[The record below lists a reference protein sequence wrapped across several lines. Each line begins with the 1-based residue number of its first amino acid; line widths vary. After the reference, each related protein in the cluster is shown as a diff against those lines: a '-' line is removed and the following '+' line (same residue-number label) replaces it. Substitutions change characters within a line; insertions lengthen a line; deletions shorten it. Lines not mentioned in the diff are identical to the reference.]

1 MTDIIQSSSLHLFQM
16 PLPVNIFLLLFALV
30 VNSDTAPSGIIPELV
45 DESQVNG
52 LEAFLTELEPDLRQ
66 LVISILTVYERS
78 PREQIE
84 PRLRDLMQQQPYEL
98 LDRLL
103 ELYKKAKRKDTIS
116 QKQVTTAEQ
125 EMHSKYTPD
134 K

>member
-1 MTDIIQSSSLHLFQM
+1 M
-16 PLPVNIFLLLFALV
+16 PLSINIFLLLFALV
-30 VNSDTAPSGIIPELV
+30 SHSQAAPTGNIPDLV

-78 PREQIE
+78 PKDQIE
-84 PRLRDLMQQQPYEL
+84 SRLRDLMQQQPYEL

-103 ELYKKAKRKDTIS
+103 ELYKKAKRKEVIS
-116 QKQVTTAEQ
+116 KKEVTSAEH
-125 EMHSKYTPD
+125 EMLSKYTPD

>member
-1 MTDIIQSSSLHLFQM
+1 PMAL
-16 PLPVNIFLLLFALV
+16 PLNIFLLLFALV
-30 VNSDTAPSGIIPELV
+30 FSSHSAPSGTIPDLV

-66 LVISILTVYERS
+66 LVISILSVYERS
-78 PREQIE
+78 PRDQIE
-84 PRLRDLMQQQPYEL
+84 SRLRELMQQQPYEL

-103 ELYKKAKRKDTIS
+103 DLYKKAKRKEVIS
-116 QKQVTTAEQ
+116 KKEISSSEQ
-125 EMHSKYTPD
+125 EMLSKYTPD